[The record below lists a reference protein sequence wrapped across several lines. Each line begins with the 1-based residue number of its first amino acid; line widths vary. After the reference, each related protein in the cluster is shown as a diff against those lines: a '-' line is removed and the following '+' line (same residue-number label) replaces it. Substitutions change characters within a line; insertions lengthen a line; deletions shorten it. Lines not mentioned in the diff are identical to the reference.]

1 MTYSH
6 TDYQAKQEA
15 KTIAENKPV
24 KAFAN
29 FSGWSDIE
37 PFEVVKVC
45 TENKVVIRSM
55 QAERAEGW
63 KPEIVSGGFAGHCTN
78 NNDQR
83 KAWDISSDEGGYL
96 VTIRWSKA
104 KLRWQCADG
113 SRYFMSDQPVKKYDF
128 NF

>member
-1 MTYSH
+1 MTYNH

-37 PFEVVKVC
+37 PFEVVDVR
-45 TENKVVIRSM
+45 TENKVVIRAM
-55 QAERAEGW
+55 KAERAEGW

-83 KAWDISSDEGGYL
+83 KAWDISSDEGGRL

>member
-1 MTYSH
+1 MTYNH

-15 KTIAENKPV
+15 KITAENKPV

-83 KAWDISSDEGGYL
+83 KAWDISSDECGRL

>member
-1 MTYSH
+1 MTYNH

-15 KTIAENKPV
+15 KITAENKPV

-63 KPEIVSGGFAGHCTN
+63 KPEIVSGGFAGHSTN

-83 KAWDISSDEGGYL
+83 KAWDISSDEGGRL

>member
-1 MTYSH
+1 
-6 TDYQAKQEA
+6 
-15 KTIAENKPV
+15 
-24 KAFAN
+24 
-29 FSGWSDIE
+29 
-37 PFEVVKVC
+37 
-45 TENKVVIRSM
+45 M

-83 KAWDISSDEGGYL
+83 KAWDISSDEEGRL

>member
-1 MTYSH
+1 MTYNH
-6 TDYQAKQEA
+6 TDYQAEQEA
-15 KTIAENKPV
+15 KITAENKPV

-83 KAWDISSDEGGYL
+83 KAWDISSDEEGRL